1 MKDLAIGVC
10 KIIVNVLI
18 IIGFLVLLT
27 HLF

>member
-10 KIIVNVLI
+10 KIIVNDLI